1 MSAKAVARRWIS
13 CLVVVVG
20 VWVGMLAQAQAPTD
34 QAQGLSTTVDGSQLV
49 ARLKAVRP
57 EIPVAGVFPTPLEG
71 VYALELTNGTVLY
84 GTADGRF
91 LFVGDLYELNDDDLV
106 NLTEDW
112 RTAKR
117 RRLIDAVALDDMAVF
132 PAPGKR
138 KAVVHVF
145 TDVDCTFC
153 RKLHLEMA
161 AINALGIEVRY
172 LAYPR
177 AGIGS
182 RSYQKIVSA
191 WCSDDR
197 NLAITELKLGNSI
210 PDRTCENPVADHYEL
225 GSLVGVT
232 GTPAIVTEDGRLIPG
247 YMTASDLAAAIGI

>member
-1 MSAKAVARRWIS
+1 MSAKAVARRWVS

-20 VWVGMLAQAQAPTD
+20 VSIGMLAQAQAP
-34 QAQGLSTTVDGSQLV
+34 AEAVGLSTQADGSELV
-49 ARLKAVRP
+49 ARLKAIRP
-57 EIPVAGVFPTPLEG
+57 DIPVEAVFPTPLEG
-71 VYALELTNGTVLY
+71 VYAMELTGGTILY
-84 GTADGRF
+84 GTADGRY
-91 LFVGDLYELNDDDLV
+91 LFVGDLYALNDDDLV

-117 RRLIDAVALDDMAVF
+117 RALIEAVALEDLVVF
-132 PAPGKR
+132 PAAGIR

-145 TDVDCTFC
+145 TDVDCSFC

-161 AINALGIEVRY
+161 DMNALGIEVRY
-172 LAYPR
+172 LGYPR

-182 RSYQKIVSA
+182 HSYQKIVSA
-191 WCSDDR
+191 WCSENR

-225 GSLVGVT
+225 GGRVGVT
-232 GTPAIVTEDGRLIPG
+232 GTPAIVTEDGRLLPG
-247 YMTASDLAAAIGI
+247 YMAASDLAAAVGI